1 MAIWKNQQGYSILL
15 TLGIII
21 IFAILGTALITLTT
35 NGAAKNEVRQD
46 ITRSSDLTQKGID
59 LVTTQ
64 VNTELTAFLGV
75 NGRPKTEFA
84 SQLETILNKYLC
96 TNVKVPVVGETGTHL
111 ACIVSYTDTL
121 TSDNIA
127 NPLRKLVTF
136 RSIGT
141 SGDANR
147 ELINK
152 IEIGAATVPEALKYA
167 IGTNIDSTDGMSP
180 GEGNLIMHGG
190 SEITGDLKVDGD
202 IVTSTNGY
210 AYLGGDQWIPSL
222 APSAK
227 PIAGAETSRL
237 FLGKKAYTFNTTSSY
252 ANHIVKSSFST
263 SPYTEKTKI
272 SDLFR
277 QGAAPVLVSR
287 EPVQSPIAISQQKQS
302 FEFART
308 SSGVTP
314 LNLGSSYSGGSSF
327 TLSNRNITAAKSFLY
342 YDFTYN
348 GSKYFGENG
357 TYIFKGTNTMKQ
369 VATNGNVTLIDTD
382 TTFFNGLYV
391 NGDMQIGNNSTSYN
405 TNYYS
410 EITLDGPMYINGDLT
425 IKGADLKSNALI
437 YVNGEVTIQHS
448 RINGKTLKSGK
459 KGSLIVMAK
468 GNIKISNNSVNYD
481 DPSYIKGFFYSE
493 KDFEM
498 YGVGS
503 NIKIDGGISA
513 RKIVLNA
520 IRGRARD
527 ESFSQSYKIPY
538 RNDYFEGVA
547 EQAKRD
553 SRLQVS
559 YDAEIIQTYSDLK
572 QQEPVIYAIEPPI
585 EQERSVTTET
595 DTNNVPTP

>member
-1 MAIWKNQQGYSILL
+1 MEGIQLAIWKNQQGYSILL

-237 FLGKKAYTFNTTSSY
+237 FLGKKAYTFNTASSY
-252 ANHIVKSSFST
+252 ANHIVKSSFSS
-263 SPYTEKTKI
+263 SPYTMKTKI

-277 QGAAPVLVSR
+277 PGAAPVLVSR
-287 EPVQSPIAISQQKQS
+287 EPVQSPIAISQQKQN
-302 FEFART
+302 FEFSKT
-308 SSGVTP
+308 SSGVSL
-314 LNLGSSYSGGSSF
+314 LNAGSSF
-327 TLSNRNITAAKSFLY
+327 TIYNQNLQTTKTFLHHNY
-342 YDFTYN
+342 TSGKTNYSGD
-348 GSKYFGENG
+348 SG
-357 TYIFKGTNTMKQ
+357 TYTFKGTNTFKQ
-369 VATNGNVTLIDTD
+369 VATNGNVILMDTD
-382 TTFFNGLYV
+382 TTFQNGLYV
-391 NGDMQIGNNSTSYN
+391 KGDMQIGNNSTSYN

-520 IRGRARD
+520 IRGRAKD
-527 ESFSQSYKIPY
+527 DPFAQAHKIPY

>member
-1 MAIWKNQQGYSILL
+1 MEGIQLAIWKNQQGYSILL

-96 TNVKVPVVGETGTHL
+96 TNVKIPVVGETGTHL

-237 FLGKKAYTFNTTSSY
+237 FLGKKAYTFNTASSY
-252 ANHIVKSSFST
+252 ANHIVKSSFSS
-263 SPYTEKTKI
+263 SPYTMKTKI

-277 QGAAPVLVSR
+277 PGAAPVLVSR
-287 EPVQSPIAISQQKQS
+287 EPVQSPIAISQQKQN
-302 FEFART
+302 FEFSKT
-308 SSGVTP
+308 SSGVSL
-314 LNLGSSYSGGSSF
+314 LNAGSSF
-327 TLSNRNITAAKSFLY
+327 TIYNQNLQTTKTFLHHNY
-342 YDFTYN
+342 TSGKTNYSGD
-348 GSKYFGENG
+348 SG
-357 TYIFKGTNTMKQ
+357 TYTFKGTNTFKQ
-369 VATNGNVTLIDTD
+369 VATNGNVILMDTD
-382 TTFFNGLYV
+382 TTFQNGLYV
-391 NGDMQIGNNSTSYN
+391 KGDMQIGNNSTSYN

-520 IRGRARD
+520 IRGRAKD
-527 ESFSQSYKIPY
+527 DPFAQAHKIPY

>member
-1 MAIWKNQQGYSILL
+1 MEGIQLAIWKNQQGYSILL

-237 FLGKKAYTFNTTSSY
+237 FLGKKAYTFNTASSY
-252 ANHIVKSSFST
+252 ANHIVKSSFSS
-263 SPYTEKTKI
+263 SPYTMKTKI

-277 QGAAPVLVSR
+277 PGAAPVLVSR
-287 EPVQSPIAISQQKQS
+287 EPVQSPIAISQQKQN
-302 FEFART
+302 FEFSKT
-308 SSGVTP
+308 SSGVSP
-314 LNLGSSYSGGSSF
+314 LNAGSSF
-327 TLSNRNITAAKSFLY
+327 TIYNQNLQTTKTFLHHNY
-342 YDFTYN
+342 TSGKTNYSGD
-348 GSKYFGENG
+348 SG
-357 TYIFKGTNTMKQ
+357 TYTFKGTNTFKQ
-369 VATNGNVTLIDTD
+369 VATNGNVILMDTD
-382 TTFFNGLYV
+382 TTFQNGLYV
-391 NGDMQIGNNSTSYN
+391 KGDMQIGNNSTSYN

-468 GNIKISNNSVNYD
+468 SNIKISNNSVNYD

-520 IRGRARD
+520 IRGRAKD
-527 ESFSQSYKIPY
+527 DPFAQAHKIPY

>member
-237 FLGKKAYTFNTTSSY
+237 FLGKKAYTFNTASSY
-252 ANHIVKSSFST
+252 ANHIVKSSFSS
-263 SPYTEKTKI
+263 SPYTMKTKI

-277 QGAAPVLVSR
+277 PGAAPVLVSR
-287 EPVQSPIAISQQKQS
+287 EPVQSPIAISQQKQN
-302 FEFART
+302 FEFSKT
-308 SSGVTP
+308 SSGVSP
-314 LNLGSSYSGGSSF
+314 LNAGSSF
-327 TLSNRNITAAKSFLY
+327 TIYNQNLQTTKTFLHHNY
-342 YDFTYN
+342 TSGKTNYSGD
-348 GSKYFGENG
+348 SG
-357 TYIFKGTNTMKQ
+357 TYTFKGTNTFKQ
-369 VATNGNVTLIDTD
+369 VATNGNVILMDTD
-382 TTFFNGLYV
+382 TTFQNGLYV
-391 NGDMQIGNNSTSYN
+391 KGDMQIGNNSTSYN

-468 GNIKISNNSVNYD
+468 SNIKISNNSVNYD

-520 IRGRARD
+520 IRGRAKD
-527 ESFSQSYKIPY
+527 DPFAQAHKIPY